1 MAETA
6 TASTSTDSEMA
17 TYANSR
23 QGGAWPKA
31 VRYWLLLGL
40 IMLLGQVVIGGITRL
55 TESGLS
61 ITEWEPITGAIYPS
75 SEAEWQEEF
84 AKYQASPQYEK
95 IFAGMSME
103 DFQFIYFWEWFHRQ
117 WARIM
122 GLVFVIGF
130 VYFSYKGYFN
140 RRAYRWLGTIVL
152 LAALAASFG
161 WIMVASGLEDR
172 PWVNAYKLTM
182 HLSVALT
189 AFSALLWF
197 SFKVWQPKLTG
208 FPHQSLKKPTIVLT
222 TVVLVQ
228 IILGGIMSGARAAL
242 AFPTWPDMGGR
253 FIPEV
258 LTRGEMWTVEN
269 LVEYERT
276 AFQPAL
282 VQFSHRMTAYLLVI
296 IGLWY
301 VFRALKQLVSPYYR
315 RAVYLL
321 ISVLSV
327 QVLLGILTLINSQG
341 EVPVALGVA
350 HQAMAVILLT
360 VVLYLNYSI
369 WPGPSLQTVDN
380 SVENLQN

>member
-6 TASTSTDSEMA
+6 IERAP
-17 TYANSR
+17 YANSR

-31 VRYWLLLGL
+31 VRYWLLLG
-40 IMLLGQVVIGGITRL
+40 IVMLLGQVIIGGITRL

-95 IFAGMSME
+95 IFAGMSMT

-130 VYFSYKGYFN
+130 VFFSYKGYFN
-140 RRAYRWLGTIVL
+140 RAAYRWLGTIVL

-172 PWVNAYKLTM
+172 PWVDAYKLTM

-189 AFSALLWF
+189 AFSALVWF
-197 SFKVWQPKLTG
+197 SYKVWQPKLTG
-208 FPHQSLKKPTIVLT
+208 FPHQTLKKPTILLT
-222 TVVLVQ
+222 IVAALQ

-242 AFPTWPDMGGR
+242 TFPTWPDMGGR

-258 LTRGEMWTVEN
+258 LTQAEMWTVEN

-282 VQFSHRMTAYLLVI
+282 IQFCHRMTAYLLVI

-301 VFRALKQLVSPYYR
+301 FYRALKEAISPYFR
-315 RAVYLL
+315 RGVYLL
-321 ISVLSV
+321 ITVLLL

-341 EVPVALGVA
+341 EVPVSLGVA

-360 VVLYLNYSI
+360 VILYLNYSI
-369 WPGPSLQTVDN
+369 WPGASLKSVDN
-380 SVENLQN
+380 LVENSGN